1 MVAGGGRAVE
11 VDPERVAGW
20 FERFAARH
28 DGTRRTVLSPNTVL
42 VEATDGATAEVDVPF
57 PPLPGEPGDHP
68 GLTIQPLVDHLLVPR
83 RIGLVLVR
91 RGGHSIGIAD
101 GGTVSASRTDR
112 RHVQGRSAA
121 GGWSQQRFA
130 RRRQGQAR
138 QALDAA
144 AEDTAEVLG
153 PRVSELDAVVL
164 GGDRS
169 ALDTLRAD
177 RRLDAIMALARPG
190 VLDVGEPRRWVLEDA
205 ARRARAVEIVV
216 REMD

>member
-28 DGTRRTVLSPNTVL
+28 EGVRRTVLSPDAVL
-42 VEATDGATAEVDVPF
+42 VEAADGATAEVTVPF
-57 PPLPGEPGDHP
+57 PPLPGAPGEHA
-68 GLTIQPLVDHLLVPR
+68 GLRVTMLVEHLLVPR

-91 RGGHSIGIAD
+91 RGGHSIGIAE
-101 GGTVSASRTDR
+101 GGTVVTARTGR

-121 GGWSQQRFA
+121 GGWSQRRFA

-164 GGDRS
+164 AGDRG
-169 ALDTLRAD
+169 ALDVLRAD
-177 RRLDAIMALARPG
+177 RGLGAIMALARPG
-190 VLDVGEPRRWVLEDA
+190 VLDVGEPRRSVLDEA

-216 REMD
+216 REPE